1 MSIQQMFFAS
11 LAAGGGYVIN
21 GSGLFDGASTSFLT
35 RTPSSAGNSKKFKIH
50 AVVKRASLGAI
61 QSIVGANSAGTF
73 KILFDTDDTINVESY
88 YSSAYKTRLITT
100 QVFRDVGAYYA
111 IDFEYD
117 STVSTP
123 SASSIKLLVN
133 GVQITA
139 FNTATYPSQNED
151 AGWNLAERHRVGGRG
166 NATAQPFNGYIA
178 RVVNIDGVS
187 DDVMGEITDDGFY
200 QLNDVSGL
208 TFGTNG
214 FLLSGQN
221 LSTGTD
227 SQAGGTPAEQQ
238 IQALFHMDGSDAA
251 TSFTDNSTYGRTWAA
266 GGNAQ
271 LDTAIKKFGTA
282 SLLLDGTGDD
292 VAIANDA
299 TWMDIATQNFT
310 MDCWVYFTAVAN
322 NQTFI
327 SKWTGSG
334 NQRSWNFAMNGTSG
348 TPVLEFQCTANG
360 STTVT
365 VSESWS
371 PSATTWYH
379 VAVERTG
386 GKINLYVD
394 GTKLGS
400 GTSNTTDL
408 YTGTAEIAIG
418 TLNAGAAEPFAG
430 NIDEVRIVIGTGVY
444 GGSNFTVASAAYANP
459 ATANNFT
466 ATGITATN
474 DSPTNGDA

>member
-1 MSIQQMFFAS
+1 MQQIMFAS
-11 LAAGGGYVIN
+11 LAAGGGGYVIN
-21 GSGLFDGASTSFLT
+21 GSGTFDGTSGYLS
-35 RTPSSAGNSKKFKIH
+35 RTPSGASNRTTWTFHVIAKRFNSSGDHQLFEAGSSSGTRNF
-50 AVVKRASLGAI
+50 I
-61 QSIVGANSAGTF
+61 QYNSAGQV
-73 KILFDTDDTINVESY
+73 TIAS
-88 YSSAYKTRLITT
+88 RGPTT
-100 QVFRDVGAYYA
+100 QLNSTALFRDPSAWQDLLFVWDTSDGTAADRVKVYSNGVRLTDFATDTQASSSLNSIVNTAIIHTIGRASWTAANFGNYA
-111 IDFEYD
+111 LARVALIDGQAL
-117 STVSTP
+117 TP
-123 SASSIKLLVN
+123 SS
-133 GVQITA
+133 
-139 FNTATYPSQNED
+139 F
-151 AGWNLAERHRVGGRG
+151 
-166 NATAQPFNGYIA
+166 
-178 RVVNIDGVS
+178 
-187 DDVMGEITDDGFY
+187 GETTDDGY
-200 QLNDVSGL
+200 WQINDISGL

-214 FLLSGQN
+214 FLLEGQN

-386 GKINLYVD
+386 GKIHLYVD
-394 GTKLGS
+394 GTMLGS

-444 GGSNFTVASAAYANP
+444 GGSNFTAASAAYANP
-459 ATANNFT
+459 ATANHFAKSGT
-466 ATGITATN
+466 ITATN